1 MPGKMDS
8 RARSNSP
15 ESPNAVLVCGFGT
28 ETIGS
33 ISFLCFAVVQWPPLT
48 NSYICAFCRALGA
61 IRRRLILSGS
71 RQSSYNWPE
80 CAKPSPYFHTI
91 ILPIDP
97 IVSSSSSPSPYRYIS
112 TQLSIIILLPIIII
126 HPSYFFVDII
136 VAFIIINQNSCKF
149 DLLSVIQQ
157 LYPLFIKFSIFNNAS
172 FARRFQNI
180 TIKCSLIGTIDEFQS
195 KRCFSKY
202 FATFI
207 FKGEIFC

>member
-1 MPGKMDS
+1 MFCWLLFMPGKMDS
-8 RARSNSP
+8 RAKSNSP

-33 ISFLCFAVVQWPPLT
+33 ISFLCFAVVRWPLT

-112 TQLSIIILLPIIII
+112 NNCPSSFCFPSSSSTLVISLLTLSLP
-126 HPSYFFVDII
+126 S
-136 VAFIIINQNSCKF
+136 S
-149 DLLSVIQQ
+149 S
-157 LYPLFIKFSIFNNAS
+157 SIRIPAN
-172 FARRFQNI
+172 
-180 TIKCSLIGTIDEFQS
+180 LI
-195 KRCFSKY
+195 C
-202 FATFI
+202 
-207 FKGEIFC
+207 CL

>member
-8 RARSNSP
+8 RARCNSP

-33 ISFLCFAVVQWPPLT
+33 ISFLCLTVVQWPLT

-97 IVSSSSSPSPYRYIS
+97 IMLSSSSPSPYRYIS
-112 TQLSIIILLPIIII
+112 TRSFIDIITLLSIIIIN
-126 HPSYFFVDII
+126 HNYFFVDII
-136 VAFIIINQNSCKF
+136 TSFIIINPNSCKF
-149 DLLSVIQQ
+149 DLVLSVSPFHKI
-157 LYPLFIKFSIFNNAS
+157 LN
-172 FARRFQNI
+172 FQ
-180 TIKCSLIGTIDEFQS
+180 
-195 KRCFSKY
+195 
-202 FATFI
+202 
-207 FKGEIFC
+207 